1 MQFIILLIVL
11 PVNILIFGLANKK
24 IAKDFNK
31 KEKIYFWLGILGP
44 LGLIITLASCV
55 EITGKKIG
63 YGFLRFVLWAV
74 LISVFG
80 ELTNFPNTN
89 LITGYIGIPFIF
101 RGRSIF
107 NY

>member
-1 MQFIILLIVL
+1 MEFIFLLIVL
-11 PVNILIFGLANKK
+11 PVNLLIFGLANKK

-31 KEKIYFWLGILGP
+31 NERLYFWLGILGP
-44 LGLIITLASCV
+44 LGLIITLVSCV

-63 YGFLRFVLWAV
+63 YGFLRLFIWSV
-74 LISVFG
+74 LISIFG
-80 ELTNFPNTN
+80 ELTDFPNTN